1 MYVLPFVAVRLRL
14 QLARTYLA
22 IADPATARQL
32 LRETDDIL
40 SRRRELGTLTDEAEE
55 LRHVLASTTT
65 AGAGRCR

>member
-1 MYVLPFVAVRLRL
+1 MECGARPSAMYVLPFVAVRLRL

-40 SRRRELGTLTDEAEE
+40 SRRRSWAP
-55 LRHVLASTTT
+55 
-65 AGAGRCR
+65 